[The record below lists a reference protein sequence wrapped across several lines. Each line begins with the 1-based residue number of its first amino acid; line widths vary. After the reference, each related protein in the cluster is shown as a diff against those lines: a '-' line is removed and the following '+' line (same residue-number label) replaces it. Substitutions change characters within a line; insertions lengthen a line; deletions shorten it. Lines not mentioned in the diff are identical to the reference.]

1 MEKKFRVLKFWTS
14 KFLVTLKDFVLV
26 RTPTTFWYEEDL
38 PAIPDLSQSQLSKC
52 CKRLKG
58 RNLELSS

>member
-38 PAIPDLSQSQLSKC
+38 PAIPDLSQSQLS
-52 CKRLKG
+52 
-58 RNLELSS
+58 